1 MKETYELAV
10 QLPFDDYA
18 GIDWEMTEE
27 EYEEFLEHCNDYS
40 IWDEEKYQDLL
51 SAAATAAADYI
62 VRNYCEADDADKY
75 ESEGY
80 CTPARLMDHLDK
92 NHRNNVNEHDYI
104 QSFVQLIQVFL
115 VIVIVFLHVEYLL
128 VV

>member
-27 EYEEFLEHCNDYS
+27 EYEEFLEYCNDYS

-92 NHRNNVNEHDYI
+92 TDDYWEDFKNSDGQRKRELLTELLWENRAFYINED
-104 QSFVQLIQVFL
+104 
-115 VIVIVFLHVEYLL
+115 
-128 VV
+128 

>member
-27 EYEEFLEHCNDYS
+27 EYEEFLEYCNDYS

-80 CTPARLMDHLDK
+80 CTPARLMDYLDK
-92 NHRNNVNEHDYI
+92 TDDYWEDFINSDGQRKRELLTELLWENRAFYINED
-104 QSFVQLIQVFL
+104 
-115 VIVIVFLHVEYLL
+115 
-128 VV
+128 

>member
-27 EYEEFLEHCNDYS
+27 EYEEFLEYCNNYS
-40 IWDEEKYQDLL
+40 IWDEEKYHDLL

-75 ESEGY
+75 ERDGY
-80 CTPARLMDHLDK
+80 CTPARLMDYLDK
-92 NHRNNVNEHDYI
+92 TDDYWEDFINSDGQRKRELLTELLWENRAFYINED
-104 QSFVQLIQVFL
+104 
-115 VIVIVFLHVEYLL
+115 
-128 VV
+128 